1 MMGRKLKVGF
11 VILLMVLSLV
21 PVYTV
26 SAKDTNTTDETEAGY
41 IPANNTTAMNTTNPS
56 VNATKVAA
64 EVLLRNLE
72 RLQNYTSTLINE
84 TENVSA
90 EILALYEKALNLTE
104 RAKALYNEGDYKE
117 SLHTSI
123 MAMKTYKEVIRS
135 IRLGT
140 KPEQEM
146 EMIRVRAEARRTLEY
161 LKHVETFVRAA
172 ERRGVDVSNVTEL
185 INKTRLAC
193 TKILEA
199 NNTAAVNTT
208 LLKQAEELRMKLENE
223 LRNIHMQFA
232 VKSTKKVARAF
243 DIRLEIMTK
252 ALERM
257 KRVPG
262 VNETV
267 IETLTQE
274 LNQLRAKVNQ
284 LISEGKYLEALHL
297 IKEATP
303 KLMIG
308 AIHLRWIQKD
318 KMIYWP
324 LGRPHCHPGRGMGHW
339 GHRP

>member
-1 MMGRKLKVGF
+1 MMGKKLKVGF
-11 VILLMVLSLV
+11 VVLLMVLSLV
-21 PVYTV
+21 PAYAVTAGSSGNGSDSTGY
-26 SAKDTNTTDETEAGY
+26 AAANQTNRST
-41 IPANNTTAMNTTNPS
+41 
-56 VNATKVAA
+56 NATKVAA

-72 RLQNYTSTLINE
+72 RLQNYTAALLNE

-90 EILALYEKALNLTE
+90 EILGLYEKALNLTE
-104 RAKALYNEGDYKE
+104 KAKALYNEGEYKE

-123 MAMKTYKEVIRS
+123 LAMKTYKDVIRN

-140 KPEQEM
+140 EPEREM
-146 EMIRVRAEARRTLEY
+146 KMVRVMVEARRALQY
-161 LKHVETFVRAA
+161 LQQVEAFVRAA

-185 INKTRLAC
+185 INQTRLAYI
-193 TKILEA
+193 KVLQDIRI
-199 NNTAAVNTT
+199 NNTTALSVDLEKAR
-208 LLKQAEELRMKLENE
+208 ELRMKLDME
-223 LRNIHMQFA
+223 LRNLQMQFA
-232 VKSTKKVARAF
+232 IRKADKIAKVF
-243 DIRLEIMTK
+243 NIRLEIMTK

-262 VNETV
+262 VNETA
-267 IETLTQE
+267 IETVTQE